1 MKLVIG
7 NKNYSSWS
15 MRPWVAM
22 RHFDI
27 DFDEEQLWMFTES
40 WPQDIAVY
48 GSNTVPVLVTEQG
61 NVVDSLAIL
70 ETLAEDYPHMWPRDK
85 HLRAKAR
92 EACARMHSGFFAM
105 RSEMPMNCRA
115 VKRKLTVS
123 DVCRKD
129 IAAVEQLW
137 AECMALSGNDNAYLF
152 GDFSIADAFFA
163 PVVMRFQA
171 YDVPLSETTQGYMQR
186 MLATPAIA
194 EWVAA
199 GQAETHIIA
208 EDEAGEEV

>member
-15 MRPWVAM
+15 MRPWLAM
-22 RHFDI
+22 QHFAI
-27 DFDEEQLWMFTES
+27 PFEEVQLWIFTES
-40 WPQDIAVY
+40 WPQDIAAY

-70 ETLAEDYPHMWPRDK
+70 ESLAEDYPQMWPADK
-85 HLRAKAR
+85 RLRAKAR

-115 VKRKLTVS
+115 NKRKLTIS
-123 DVCRKD
+123 DVCKAD
-129 IAAVEQLW
+129 IAAIEKLW
-137 AECMALSGNDNAYLF
+137 AECQNLSQSDDYLF

-163 PVVMRFQA
+163 PVVMRFA
-171 YDVPLSETTQGYMQR
+171 GYDVPLNDSTQAYMQR
-186 MLATPAIA
+186 VLANSAVQA
-194 EWVAA
+194 WVKS
-199 GQAETHIIA
+199 GQAESHVIE
-208 EDEAGEEV
+208 EDEAGTH

>member
-1 MKLVIG
+1 MQLVIG

-27 DFDEEQLWMFTES
+27 EFDEVQLWIFTES
-40 WPQDIAVY
+40 WPQDIAAF
-48 GSNTVPVLVTEQG
+48 GSKTVPILVTEQG

-70 ETLAEDYPHMWPRDK
+70 ETLAEQYPQMWPQEK

-92 EACARMHSGFFAM
+92 EACARMHSGFMAM

-115 VKRKLTVS
+115 IKRQLAIS
-123 DVCRKD
+123 EACRKD
-129 IAAVEQLW
+129 IDAVQQLW
-137 AECMALSGNDNAYLF
+137 AECMALCDRDTGYLF
-152 GDFSIADAFFA
+152 GDFSIVDAFFA
-163 PVVMRFQA
+163 PVVIRFQA
-171 YDVPLSETTQGYMQR
+171 YDVPLTKATQAYMQR
-186 MLATPAIA
+186 ILATPSVA

-199 GQAETHIIA
+199 GQLEKHVIE
-208 EDEAGEEV
+208 EDEAGH

>member
-1 MKLVIG
+1 MQLVIG

-27 DFDEEQLWMFTES
+27 EFDEVQLWIFTES
-40 WPQDIAVY
+40 WSKDIAAY
-48 GSNTVPVLVTEQG
+48 GSNTVPVLVTDQG
-61 NVVDSLAIL
+61 SVVDSLAIV
-70 ETLAEDYPHMWPRDK
+70 ETLAEDHPQMWPQDT

-115 VKRKLTVS
+115 VKRKLAIS
-123 DVCRKD
+123 DACRKD
-129 IAAVEQLW
+129 IAAVEKLW
-137 AECMALSGNDNAYLF
+137 ADCMALSGSDQAYLF

-163 PVVMRFQA
+163 PVVIRFQA
-171 YDVPLSETTQGYMQR
+171 YEVPLSEVTQAYMQR
-186 MLATPAIA
+186 MLATPVIA

-199 GQAETHIIA
+199 GQAETRTIE
-208 EDEAGEEV
+208 EDEAGE

>member
-27 DFDEEQLWMFTES
+27 AFDEVQLWIFTDS
-40 WPQDIAVY
+40 WPADIAAF
-48 GSNTVPVLVTEQG
+48 GSSTVPVLVTEQG

-70 ETLAEDYPHMWPRDK
+70 ETLAEDFPYMWPQDK
-85 HLRAKAR
+85 YLRAKAR
-92 EACARMHSGFFAM
+92 EACARMHSDFFAM

-115 VKRKLTVS
+115 VKRKLAIS
-123 DVCRKD
+123 EACRKD
-129 IAAVEQLW
+129 IDAVQQLW
-137 AECMALSGNDNAYLF
+137 AECMVLSGQDDGYLF
-152 GDFSIADAFFA
+152 GGFSIADAFFA

-171 YDVPLSETTQGYMQR
+171 YDVELTEATQAYMKR
-186 MLATPAIA
+186 MLNTPAIA
-194 EWVAA
+194 EWVRA
-199 GQAETHIIA
+199 GQAETHIIE
-208 EDEAGEEV
+208 EDEAGE

>member
-27 DFDEEQLWMFTES
+27 PFEEVQLWLFTAS
-40 WPQDIAVY
+40 WPQDIAAFG
-48 GSNTVPVLVTEQG
+48 GSTVPVLVDEQG

-70 ETLAEDYPHMWPRDK
+70 ETLAEDYPNMWPQDK
-85 HLRAKAR
+85 FLRSKAR
-92 EACARMHSGFFAM
+92 EACARMHSGFMAM

-115 VKRKLTVS
+115 LKRKLVIS
-123 DVCRKD
+123 DACRKD
-129 IAAVEQLW
+129 VDAVQQLW
-137 AECMALSGNDNAYLF
+137 ADCMALCGNDKAYLF
-152 GDFSIADAFFA
+152 GDFSIVDAFFA

-171 YDVPLSETTQGYMQR
+171 YDVPLTGITKAYMQR
-186 MLATPAIA
+186 MFTTPAIA
-194 EWVAA
+194 EWVRA
-199 GQAETHIIA
+199 GQAETHIIE
-208 EDEAGEEV
+208 EDEAGE